1 MAIGNAPISADLGSI
16 DILENS
22 SRAGSKPDVWVC
34 EWFVCCPVG
43 QMKNL
48 IWTGLTAD
56 STLTGGETQ
65 AGMLTSPGDS
75 AGIGLVFAAALMESE
90 TTQLAP
96 ANAMQIALPT
106 QLK

>member
-1 MAIGNAPISADLGSI
+1 MI
-16 DILENS
+16 D
-22 SRAGSKPDVWVC
+22 
-34 EWFVCCPVG
+34 
-43 QMKNL
+43 
-48 IWTGLTAD
+48 
-56 STLTGGETQ
+56 LTGILGAAIKCHSSTRGPCTLSGVSWIYGACTLIVANAKLAAPYVRETQ

-96 ANAMQIALPT
+96 ANAMQMALPA

>member
-1 MAIGNAPISADLGSI
+1 MGHGSLPKLQRGLFAALI
-16 DILENS
+16 TTKQRLRLWRLS
-22 SRAGSKPDVWVC
+22 SFAYG
-34 EWFVCCPVG
+34 
-43 QMKNL
+43 
-48 IWTGLTAD
+48 TGMMYVR
-56 STLTGGETQ
+56 ETQ

-96 ANAMQIALPT
+96 ANAMQMALPA